1 MDAEIIIVGNEIV
14 LGEID
19 NTNGRYLADCLRRKG
34 VVARWQTTTDDQSQ
48 NIMQAVKTAV
58 NRVNLIFVCGGLG
71 PTADDNTL
79 AATASALRTHLAI
92 DESQWQNIKQS
103 FKVREK
109 KLLKENIR
117 QACFLAGG
125 QPLANP
131 VGLAVGSW
139 WQNGVKT
146 VVVLPGPP
154 REFHAMVKQEVLPR
168 LSTLSGS
175 QQVVADL
182 VMHYFGVPESQLM
195 NTIEQSLVNSPDI
208 TATSYVQP
216 GEVQVRLTTVA
227 TNQLQADQRLQAAR
241 KRVLASQSAGY
252 FGDGQV
258 SLAGQVVSL
267 LKKKHQHVT
276 AAESL
281 TGGLLQSM
289 ICSIPGAS
297 EVFDGGFV
305 TYASEQKEALLGIN
319 PQVIEKYGVVSG
331 ETAGAMA
338 DGCRTKIGA
347 NYGLGLTGVAGPGK
361 LEGQPAGTVW
371 VGLSG
376 LDQPIQTRRLQLDPH
391 TGRQSIRLQSAQA
404 ALMMLYEQLTK

>member
-1 MDAEIIIVGNEIV
+1 MDAEIITVGNEIV

-19 NTNGRYLADCLRRKG
+19 NTNGRYIADCLRRNG
-34 VVARWQTTTDDQSQ
+34 LVARWQTTTDDQPK
-48 NIMQAVKTAV
+48 NITEAVKVALA
-58 NRVNLIFVCGGLG
+58 RVNLLFVCGGLG

-79 AATASALRTHLAI
+79 AATAAALQTHLAI
-92 DESQWQNIKQS
+92 DEKQWQNIKQS
-103 FKVREK
+103 FAVRK
-109 KLLKENIR
+109 KSLLKENIR
-117 QACFLAGG
+117 QACFLSGG
-125 QPLANP
+125 EPLANP

-139 WQNGVKT
+139 WQQGEKT

-154 REFHAMVKQEVLPR
+154 REFQAMVNEEVIPR
-168 LSTLSGS
+168 LVTLAGK

-182 VMHYFGVPESQLM
+182 VMHYYGVPESQLM
-195 NTIEQSLVNSPDI
+195 SKIGLALADNSAV

-227 TNQLQADQRLQAAR
+227 ANQQQADQRLQLAR
-241 KRVLASQSAGY
+241 QTVLAHQAVGY

-258 SLAGQVVSL
+258 SLVGEVVRL
-267 LKKKHQHVT
+267 LKQRHQHMT

-289 ICSIPGAS
+289 ICSVPGAS

-305 TYASEQKEALLGIN
+305 TYAPEQKEALLGID
-319 PQVIEKYGVVSG
+319 PQVIDKYGVVSC

-338 DGCRTKIGA
+338 DGCRAKIDA
-347 NYGLGLTGVAGPGK
+347 DFGLGLTGVAGPDK

-371 VGLSG
+371 VGLAG
-376 LDQPIQTRRLQLDPH
+376 RNQPIQTRKLQLDPH
-391 TGRQSIRLQSAQA
+391 TGRQAIRLQSAQA
-404 ALMMLYEQLTK
+404 ALMMLYEQLKK

>member
-1 MDAEIIIVGNEIV
+1 MDAEIITVGNEIV

-19 NTNGRYLADCLRRKG
+19 NTNGRYLADCLRRNG
-34 VVARWQTTTDDQSQ
+34 FVARWQTTTDDQPQ
-48 NIMQAVKTAV
+48 NIAQAVKAALA
-58 NRVNLIFVCGGLG
+58 RVNLLFVCGGLG

-79 AATASALRTHLAI
+79 AATAAALQTHLAI
-92 DESQWQNIKQS
+92 DEKQWQNIKQS
-103 FKVREK
+103 FAVRK
-109 KLLKENIR
+109 KNLLKENIR

-139 WQNGVKT
+139 WQQGEKT

-154 REFHAMVKQEVLPR
+154 REFQAMVAEEVSPR
-168 LSTLSGS
+168 LATLTGQ
-175 QQVVADL
+175 QQVVADF
-182 VMHYFGVPESQLM
+182 VMHYYGVPESQLM
-195 NTIEQSLVNSPDI
+195 AKIGLALADNSAV

-227 TNQLQADQRLQAAR
+227 ANRQQADQRLQLAR
-241 KRVLASQSAGY
+241 QTVLAHQPAGY

-258 SLAGQVVSL
+258 SLVGEVVRL
-267 LKKKHQHVT
+267 LKQRHLHVT

-289 ICSIPGAS
+289 ICSVPGAS

-305 TYASEQKEALLGIN
+305 TYAPEQKEALLGID
-319 PQVIEKYGVVSG
+319 PQVIDKYGVVSG

-338 DGCRTKIGA
+338 DGCRTRIGA
-347 NYGLGLTGVAGPGK
+347 DFGLGLTGVAGPDK

-371 VGLSG
+371 VGLAG
-376 LDQPIQTRRLQLDPH
+376 RNQPIQTRQLQLDPH
-391 TGRQSIRLQSAQA
+391 TGRQAIRLQSAQA
-404 ALMMLYEQLTK
+404 ALMMLYEQLKK